1 MLPLLAVLLLAAP
14 QQPLVE
20 SIEVRV
26 VDVDVVVTDRAG
38 KPVTGLTKDDFE
50 ILEAKKPQA
59 ITHFYEV
66 RNGEA
71 TAETEIAKSRNFI
84 LFVDN
89 RAMHPV
95 LRRYVTAELAK
106 FVDTRFQP
114 GDRATVVMWDR
125 VLNVVTPLTD
135 DKAAIRAGIDKVART
150 GSPSATKS
158 EFARVQQECS
168 RNLQFALSGR
178 MPIRMAYEECIA
190 YARQET
196 AKITSYSR
204 MVLNAM
210 NVAMTMLAGVNG
222 KKVLVLAG
230 TELPVEPGQDIYQWA
245 NGLFTRYMRGF
256 DAAIAQP
263 QDEARTQKEL
273 LQTLGRSANAQGVT
287 LYTLSVLMP
296 TDTASVTSGTGIQDQ
311 GGDFRRFRNTEAA
324 HETLARLTGG
334 AAVSMSRMDALF
346 DTIAAD
352 LGSYYSLGYTPQ
364 GDVRGNRDIT
374 VRARNRD
381 YTVRA
386 RQSYGQK
393 SADEQMTD
401 KVVANVFTPA
411 RENEWPIQL
420 RTGTPKPEG
429 KGKYSV
435 PIEITAPPT
444 VTLLPQDNRLVGGFI
459 VYVAAGN
466 AQAALSTTFRQP
478 NGISIT
484 AAEEPGFRQTPL
496 VFTATL
502 TVREGESLIS
512 AGVVDQISNVAGF
525 ARTTVVAK

>member
-1 MLPLLAVLLLAAP
+1 MLPVLAFLLLAAP
-14 QQPLVE
+14 PQPLVE

-59 ITHFYEV
+59 VTHFYEV
-66 RNGEA
+66 RNGDA

-95 LRRYVTAELAK
+95 LRKYVTAELAK
-106 FVDTRFQP
+106 FVDTRLQA
-114 GDRATVVMWDR
+114 GDQATVVMWDR
-125 VLNVVTPLTD
+125 VLHVVTPLTD
-135 DKAAIRAGIDKVART
+135 DKAAIRAGIDMVART
-150 GSPSATKS
+150 GTPSATKS

-168 RNLQFALSGR
+168 RNLQLAKSGR
-178 MPIRMAYEECIA
+178 MQMRMAYEECIA

-196 AKITSYSR
+196 GKITGYSR

-210 NVAMTMLAGVNG
+210 NVAMTMLAGVDG

-230 TELPVEPGQDIYQWA
+230 TELPIEPGQDMYQWA
-245 NGLFTRYMRGF
+245 NGLFTPYMRGF

-263 QDEARTQKEL
+263 EPEERTQKEL

-287 LYTLSVLMP
+287 LYALSALMP
-296 TDTASVTSGTGIQDQ
+296 TDTSSVTSPTGIEDQ
-311 GGDFRRFRNTEAA
+311 GGNFRRFRNTEAA

-334 AAVSMSRMDALF
+334 AAMSMSRMTALF
-346 DTIAAD
+346 DTITAD
-352 LGSYYSLGYTPQ
+352 LGSYYSLGYRPQ
-364 GDVRGNRDIT
+364 GEVRGHRDIT
-374 VRARNRD
+374 VRAKNRD
-381 YTVRA
+381 HTVRA

-393 SADEQMTD
+393 SADEQMSD

-411 RENEWPIQL
+411 RNSEWPIHL
-420 RTGTPKPEG
+420 RIGTPKPEG
-429 KGKYSV
+429 KGKYSL

-444 VTLLPQDNRLVGGFI
+444 LTLLPQENRLVGGFT
-459 VYVAAGN
+459 VYVAVGN
-466 AQAALSTTFRQP
+466 TQAALSTTFRQP

-484 AAEEPGFRQTPL
+484 AAEEAGFRQTPL

-502 TVREGESLIS
+502 TVREGENLIS
-512 AGVVDQISNVAGF
+512 AGVVDQLSNVTGF
-525 ARTTVVAK
+525 ARSTVVAK